1 MPESESLILHASCV
15 ALEGQ
20 GLLITGTSGQGK
32 SALALQLMAY
42 GAQLVAD
49 DRTLLQLLDGQVI
62 ASAPEPIRG
71 LIEAR
76 YMGLLHAQIRSP
88 VPVTALV
95 DLDEAETER
104 LPVRSF
110 TQLLGQDVPR
120 LKRVDG
126 AHFAPALM
134 QHLRCGA
141 LDPDA

>member
-1 MPESESLILHASCV
+1 MSEPQSLILHASCV
-15 ALEGQ
+15 ALEGR

-32 SALALQLMAY
+32 SALALQLMAF

-49 DRTLLQLLDGQVI
+49 DRVLVQLLDGQLV

-76 YMGLLHAQIRSP
+76 FMGLLQAQIRSP

-95 DLDEAETER
+95 DLDETETER
-104 LPVRSF
+104 LPVRHTSL
-110 TQLLGQDVPR
+110 LLGQEVAR
-120 LKRVDG
+120 VKRVDG

-134 QHLRCGA
+134 QYLRCGA

>member
-1 MPESESLILHASCV
+1 MSDTESLILHASCV
-15 ALEGQ
+15 ALEGR

-32 SALALQLMAY
+32 SALALQLMAF

-49 DRTLLQLLDGQVI
+49 DRVLLQLLDGQVV

-76 YMGLLHAQIRSP
+76 FMGLLHAQIRSP
-88 VPVTALV
+88 VPVSALV
-95 DLDEAETER
+95 DLDEVETER
-104 LPVRSF
+104 LPMRHS
-110 TQLLGQDVPR
+110 TQLLGQKVLR
-120 LKRVDG
+120 VKRVDG

-134 QHLRCGA
+134 QYLRCGA

>member
-1 MPESESLILHASCV
+1 MPETQSLILHASCV

-32 SALALQLMAY
+32 SALALQLMAF

-49 DRTLLQLLDGQVI
+49 DRVLVQLLHGELV

-76 YMGLLHAQIRSP
+76 YMGLLQAQIRSP

-104 LPVRSF
+104 LPVRH
-110 TQLLGQDVPR
+110 TTLLLGREVAR
-120 LKRVDG
+120 VKRVDG

-134 QHLRCGA
+134 QYLRCGA

>member
-1 MPESESLILHASCV
+1 MSETESLVLHASCV
-15 ALEGQ
+15 ALEGR

-49 DRTLLQLLDGQVI
+49 DRVLLQLLEGQVI

-71 LIEAR
+71 LVEAR
-76 YMGLLHAQIRSP
+76 FVGLLHARIRSP
-88 VPVTALV
+88 VPVVAIA

-104 LPVRSF
+104 LPVRHS
-110 TQLLGQDVPR
+110 TLLLGQHVATV
-120 LKRVDG
+120 KRVES

-134 QHLRCGA
+134 QYLRCGA

>member
-1 MPESESLILHASCV
+1 MSETQSLILHASCV
-15 ALEGQ
+15 ALEGR
-20 GLLITGTSGQGK
+20 GLLICGISGQGK
-32 SALALQLMAY
+32 SALALQLMAF

-49 DRTLLQLLDGQVI
+49 DRVLVQLLHGQLV

-76 YMGLLHAQIRSP
+76 YMGLLQAQIRSP

-95 DLDEAETER
+95 DLDEVETER
-104 LPVRSF
+104 LPMRH
-110 TQLLGQDVPR
+110 TTRLLGQELARVKR
-120 LKRVDG
+120 LDG

-134 QHLRCGA
+134 QYLRCGA

>member
-1 MPESESLILHASCV
+1 MSDTESLILHASCV
-15 ALEGQ
+15 ALEGR

-32 SALALQLMAY
+32 SALALQLLAF

-49 DRTLLQLLDGQVI
+49 DRVLLQLLDGQVV

-76 YMGLLHAQIRSP
+76 FMGLLHAQIRSP
-88 VPVTALV
+88 VPVAALV
-95 DLDEAETER
+95 DLDEAEIER
-104 LPVRSF
+104 LPVRHS
-110 TQLLGQDVPR
+110 TQLLGQEVLR
-120 LKRVDG
+120 VKRVNG

-134 QHLRCGA
+134 QYLRCGA

>member
-1 MPESESLILHASCV
+1 MSETQSLILHASCV
-15 ALEGQ
+15 ALEGK

-49 DRTLLQLLDGQVI
+49 DRVLLQLWDGEAV

-71 LIEAR
+71 LVEAR

-88 VPVTALV
+88 VPVAVLV

-104 LPVRSF
+104 LPERQ
-110 TQLLGQDVPR
+110 TTRLLGLDVPR

-126 AHFAPALM
+126 AHFAPALI
-134 QHLRCGA
+134 QYLRCGA

>member
-1 MPESESLILHASCV
+1 MSETQSLILHASCV
-15 ALEGQ
+15 ALEGR
-20 GLLITGTSGQGK
+20 GLLITGVSGQGK
-32 SALALQLMAY
+32 SALALQLMAF

-49 DRTLLQLLDGQVI
+49 DRVLLQLLHGQVV

-76 YMGLLHAQIRSP
+76 FMGLLRAQIRSP
-88 VPVTALV
+88 VPVAALV

-104 LPVRSF
+104 LPVRH
-110 TQLLGQDVPR
+110 TTRLLDQEVA
-120 LKRVDG
+120 LVKRVDG

-134 QHLRCGA
+134 QYLRCGA

>member
-1 MPESESLILHASCV
+1 MSDTESLILHASCV
-15 ALEGQ
+15 ALEGR

-32 SALALQLMAY
+32 SALALQLMAF

-49 DRTLLQLLDGQVI
+49 DRVLLQLLDGQVV

-76 YMGLLHAQIRSP
+76 FMGLLHAQIRSP
-88 VPVTALV
+88 VPVAALV

-104 LPVRSF
+104 LPIRHS
-110 TQLLGQDVPR
+110 TQLLGQEVLR
-120 LKRVDG
+120 VKRVDG

-134 QHLRCGA
+134 QYLRCGA

>member
-1 MPESESLILHASCV
+1 MSETESLCLHASCV
-15 ALEGQ
+15 ALEGR

-49 DRTLLQLLDGQVI
+49 DRVQLQLLDGQVV

-76 YMGLLHAQIRSP
+76 YVGLLHAQIRSP
-88 VPVTALV
+88 VPVAALV
-95 DLDEAETER
+95 DLDRTETER
-104 LPVRSF
+104 LPVRQ
-110 TQLLGQDVPR
+110 TTRLLGLDMVCLRQVEA
-120 LKRVDG
+120 
-126 AHFAPALM
+126 AHFAPALL
-134 QHLRCGA
+134 QFLRCGA

>member
-1 MPESESLILHASCV
+1 MSDTESLILHASCV
-15 ALEGQ
+15 ALEGR

-32 SALALQLMAY
+32 SALALQLMAF

-49 DRTLLQLLDGQVI
+49 DRVLLQLLDGQVV

-76 YMGLLHAQIRSP
+76 FMGLLHAQIRSP
-88 VPVTALV
+88 VPVAALV
-95 DLDEAETER
+95 DLDEVETER
-104 LPVRSF
+104 LPMRHS
-110 TQLLGQDVPR
+110 TQLLGQEVIR
-120 LKRVDG
+120 VKRVDG

-134 QHLRCGA
+134 QYLRCGA

>member
-1 MPESESLILHASCV
+1 MSDPASLCLHATCV
-15 ALEGQ
+15 ALAGR
-20 GLLITGTSGQGK
+20 GLLITGSTGQGK

-49 DRTLLQLLDGQVI
+49 DLVYLQLLDGQVI
-62 ASAPEPIRG
+62 ARAPEPIRG

-76 YMGLLHAQIRSP
+76 YMGLLNAQIRSP
-88 VPVTALV
+88 VPVVAQV
-95 DLDEAETER
+95 DLDQIETQR
-104 LPVRSF
+104 LPRRQ
-110 TQLLGQDVPR
+110 TATLLGQEVAL

-134 QHLRCGA
+134 QYLRCGA

>member
-1 MPESESLILHASCV
+1 MSETQSLILHASCV
-15 ALEGQ
+15 ALEGR
-20 GLLITGTSGQGK
+20 GLLITGVSGQGK
-32 SALALQLMAY
+32 SALALQLMAF

-49 DRTLLQLLDGQVI
+49 DRVLLQLLHGQVV

-76 YMGLLHAQIRSP
+76 FMGLLRAQIRSP
-88 VPVTALV
+88 VPVAALV

-104 LPVRSF
+104 LPVRH
-110 TQLLGQDVPR
+110 TTRLLDQEVV
-120 LKRVDG
+120 LVKRVDG

-134 QHLRCGA
+134 QYLRCGA

>member
-1 MPESESLILHASCV
+1 MSDTESLILHASCV
-15 ALEGQ
+15 AMEGR

-32 SALALQLMAY
+32 SALALQLMAF

-49 DRTLLQLLDGQVI
+49 DRVLLQLLDGQVV
-62 ASAPEPIRG
+62 ASVPEPIRG

-76 YMGLLHAQIRSP
+76 YMGLLRAQIRSP
-88 VPVTALV
+88 VPVAALV

-104 LPVRSF
+104 LPMRHN
-110 TQLLGQDVPR
+110 TLLLGQEVPR
-120 LKRVDG
+120 LKRVEG

-134 QHLRCGA
+134 QYLRCGA

>member
-1 MPESESLILHASCV
+1 MPETQSLILHASCV
-15 ALEGQ
+15 ALEGR

-49 DRTLLQLLDGQVI
+49 DRVLLRQMDGQVV

-71 LIEAR
+71 LVEAR
-76 YMGLLHAQIRSP
+76 FMGLLHAQIRSP
-88 VPVTALV
+88 VPVALLA

-104 LPVRSF
+104 LPVRH
-110 TQLLGQDVPR
+110 TTRLLGQEVAR
-120 LKRVDG
+120 VKRVDG

-134 QHLRCGA
+134 QFLRCGA

>member
-1 MPESESLILHASCV
+1 MSETQSLILHASCV

-32 SALALQLMAY
+32 SALALQLMAF

-49 DRTLLQLLDGQVI
+49 DRVLVQLLHGELV

-76 YMGLLHAQIRSP
+76 YMGLLQAQIRSP

-104 LPVRSF
+104 LPVRHT
-110 TQLLGQDVPR
+110 TQLLGQEIVR
-120 LKRVDG
+120 VKRVDG

-134 QHLRCGA
+134 QYLRCGA

>member
-1 MPESESLILHASCV
+1 MSETQSLILHASCV

-32 SALALQLMAY
+32 SALALQLMAF

-49 DRTLLQLLDGQVI
+49 DRVLVQLLHGELV

-76 YMGLLHAQIRSP
+76 YMGLLQAQIRSP

-95 DLDEAETER
+95 DLDETETER
-104 LPVRSF
+104 LPVRHT
-110 TQLLGQDVPR
+110 TQLLGQEIVR
-120 LKRVDG
+120 VRRVDG

-134 QHLRCGA
+134 QYLRCGA